1 MDDTQHDDENLRA
14 LYSQYAI
21 LIEPV
26 ITQTGDSRW
35 RAQYPGLDWSV
46 VVDTEETAGQ
56 ELAHEA
62 LRRHDTGQPDAQPP
76 HDLLARHLEQPIAGV
91 FAMDLEL
98 FVYLRDNAGR
108 RETERAFAE
117 AERRRAAGRSYT
129 KSDYLHDQG

>member
-1 MDDTQHDDENLRA
+1 MDDSQHDEQTLRA

-26 ITQTGDSRW
+26 MTQTGDSRW

-46 VVDTEETAGQ
+46 VADTEESAGE
-56 ELAHEA
+56 ELANEA
-62 LRRHDTGQPDAQPP
+62 QRRHDTGQPDAQPP

-98 FVYLRDNAGR
+98 FVYLRGNVGR
-108 RETERAFAE
+108 RETGRAFAE
-117 AERRRAAGRSYT
+117 AERRRAAVRSY
-129 KSDYLHDQG
+129 KKDDYLHDQG